1 MPLLFD
7 LSATQPSAAIK
18 RHGGGKYCEMLF
30 FAMCQREL
38 KFQAFWDSSRYI
50 NPEVLQSAKKANI
63 QLHDIRNTSLD
74 NIAKTQNITHIYSAL
89 PEGILPWPNCK
100 ILGTVHGL
108 RSLEMP
114 FDFFSHW
121 QLDNG
126 FIGLNTLLAWK
137 NNRKHKSL
145 LKTYYKELLNRSNFD
160 FVTVSNHSK
169 RVIQEVCGKSNI
181 PVFYPPSTTIQTSVQ
196 ENKEKY
202 FLLVSADRIEKNCT
216 RAIIALDQLISA
228 KKISSDFFVKITGC
242 QENKAR
248 YRIRNKDNFRFLGY
262 IEEDELNSL
271 YANAFAFIY
280 PSLNEGFGYPP
291 LEAMKFGSPVLAS
304 NAASI
309 PEVCGN
315 AALYFNPTSI
325 NEIKL
330 KILDLLNEDTYA
342 NLKKTGL
349 SRFKEIE
356 AKQNDDLNNLI
367 DWIIYNSPAN
377 K

>member
-7 LSATQPSAAIK
+7 LTASQPSTTSK

-30 FAMCQREL
+30 FAMCQREV
-38 KFQAFWDSSRYI
+38 KFQAFWDSSKYI
-50 NPEVLQSAKKANI
+50 NPEILQSAKLANV
-63 QLHDIRNTSLD
+63 QLHDIKKSSLND
-74 NIAKTQNITHIYSAL
+74 IVKEQSISHIYSAL
-89 PEGILPWPNCK
+89 PEQILPWPNCK
-100 ILGTVHGL
+100 ILGTIHGL
-108 RSLEMP
+108 RSYEIP

-121 QLDNG
+121 QIDKG
-126 FIGLNTLLAWK
+126 IIGLNTILAWK
-137 NNRKHKSL
+137 INKRNKNR

-160 FVTVSNHSK
+160 FVTVSNHSQS
-169 RVIQEVCGKSNI
+169 VIQEVCGKLNI
-181 PVFYPPSTTIQTSVQ
+181 PVYYPPSTTIQTSVL

-202 FLLVSADRIEKNCT
+202 FLLVSADRVEKNCT
-216 RAIIALDQLISA
+216 RAIIALDQLIST
-228 KKISSDFFVKITGC
+228 KRISKDFLVKVTGC
-242 QENKAR
+242 KENESR
-248 YRIRNKDNFRFLGY
+248 YKIRNKNNFRFLGY
-262 IEEDELNSL
+262 VEENELSNL

-291 LEAMKFGSPVLAS
+291 LEAMKFGVPVLAS

-325 NEIKL
+325 NELKL
-330 KILDLLNEDTYA
+330 KILDLLNEDAYA
-342 NLKKTGL
+342 NMKKNGL

-356 AKQNDDLNNLI
+356 AKQNNDLNNLI

>member
-1 MPLLFD
+1 MNLLFD
-7 LSATQPSAAIK
+7 LTATQPSAAIK

-50 NPEVLQSAKKANI
+50 NPEVLQSAKKTNI

-74 NIAKTQNITHIYSAL
+74 NIAKTQNISHIYSAL
-89 PEGILPWPNCK
+89 PENILPWPNCK

-114 FDFFSHW
+114 FDFYSHW
-121 QLDNG
+121 LQDKG
-126 FIGLNTLLAWK
+126 FIGLNTLIAWR
-137 NNRKHKSL
+137 NNRKYKSR

-169 RVIQEVCGKSNI
+169 SVIQEVCEKSNI
-181 PVFYPPSTTIQTSVQ
+181 PVFYPPSTTTQTSVL
-196 ENKEKY
+196 ENKEQY

-228 KKISSDFFVKITGC
+228 KRISSDFLVKITGS
-242 QENKAR
+242 QENKSR
-248 YRIRNKDNFRFLGY
+248 YKIRNRDNFRFLGY
-262 IEEDELNSL
+262 VEEDELNSL

-291 LEAMKFGSPVLAS
+291 IEAMKFGVPILAS
-304 NAASI
+304 KAASI

-315 AALYFNPTSI
+315 AALYFDPTSI
-325 NEIKL
+325 NEIKFKL
-330 KILDLLNEDTYA
+330 LDLLNERTYVNMK
-342 NLKKTGL
+342 NLGQ

-356 AKQNDDLNNLI
+356 AKQNNDLNNLI
-367 DWIIYNSPAN
+367 NWIIYNSPAN

>member
-7 LSATQPSAAIK
+7 LTASQPSAAIK

-30 FAMCQREL
+30 FAMCQRGL

-50 NPEVLQSAKKANI
+50 NPEVLQSAKKANV
-63 QLHDIRNTSLD
+63 QLYDIKKTSLG
-74 NIAKTQNITHIYSAL
+74 NVVKAQNITHIYSAL
-89 PEGILPWPNCK
+89 PENIQPWPNCK
-100 ILGTVHGL
+100 ILGTIHGL
-108 RSLEMP
+108 RSLEMQ
-114 FDFFSHW
+114 FDFYSHW

-126 FIGLNTLLAWK
+126 LIGLNTLLAWK
-137 NNRKHKSL
+137 NNRKYKSR
-145 LKTYYKELLNRSNFD
+145 LKTYYKELLNRRDFD

-169 RVIQEVCGKSNI
+169 SVIQDVCGKLNI
-181 PVFYPPSTTIQTSVQ
+181 PVFYPPSTTIQTSFQ

-228 KKISSDFFVKITGC
+228 KKISSDFLIKITGS
-242 QENKAR
+242 QKNKSR
-248 YRIRNKDNFRFLGY
+248 YKIRNRDNFKFLGY

-291 LEAMKFGSPVLAS
+291 LEAMKFGAPVLTS

-325 NEIKL
+325 NELKF